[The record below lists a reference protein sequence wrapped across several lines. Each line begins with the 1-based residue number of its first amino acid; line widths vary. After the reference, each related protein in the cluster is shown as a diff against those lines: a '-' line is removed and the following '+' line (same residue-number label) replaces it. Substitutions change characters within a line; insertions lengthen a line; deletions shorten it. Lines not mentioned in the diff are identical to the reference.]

1 LLGLGLALLAAQLLQ
16 ALMFETSPHDSAS
29 LAGGALAVLLGAMLA
44 AWWPARQAARIAPMQ
59 ALRQD

>member
-1 LLGLGLALLAAQLLQ
+1 
-16 ALMFETSPHDSAS
+16 MFETSPHDSAS